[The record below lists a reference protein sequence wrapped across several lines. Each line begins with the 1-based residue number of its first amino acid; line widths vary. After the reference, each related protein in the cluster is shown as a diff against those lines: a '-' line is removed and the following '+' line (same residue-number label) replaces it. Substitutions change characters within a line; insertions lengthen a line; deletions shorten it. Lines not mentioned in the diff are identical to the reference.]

1 MGDEYIF
8 MIGLRKVVN
17 LKIYDLPRSKVAV
30 KKNEQERTFGYSYS
44 TKYYIGNSE
53 VFSTGTVNSE
63 KKSVLS
69 PRKFSDE
76 HLTEMI
82 RNSVTSE
89 DDLERVLEID
99 EKGFMY
105 FDENGTKIVYY
116 GEKKDELKH
125 KLLAKRK

>member
-17 LKIYDLPRSKVAV
+17 LKIYDLPKSKVAV

-53 VFSTGTVNSE
+53 VFGTGTVNSE
-63 KKSVLS
+63 KKSVLL

-82 RNSVTSE
+82 RSSVTSE

>member
-17 LKIYDLPRSKVAV
+17 LKIYDLPASKAAV
-30 KKNEQERTFGYSYS
+30 KKEKERTFGYSYS
-44 TKYYIGNSE
+44 TKYYIGKSE
-53 VFSTGTVNSE
+53 VFGTGTVNSE
-63 KKSVLS
+63 KKSILS

-82 RNSVTSE
+82 RSSVTSE

-105 FDENGTKIVYY
+105 FDDNGTKIIYY

>member
-82 RNSVTSE
+82 RSSVTSE
-89 DDLERVLEID
+89 DDLERVLETD

>member
-53 VFSTGTVNSE
+53 VFGTGTVNSE

-82 RNSVTSE
+82 RSSVTSE
-89 DDLERVLEID
+89 DDLERVLETD

>member
-17 LKIYDLPRSKVAV
+17 LKIYDLPKSKAAV
-30 KKNEQERTFGYSYS
+30 KKERTFGYSYN
-44 TKYYIGNSE
+44 TKYYLGKSE
-53 VFSTGTVNSE
+53 IFGTGTIDSE
-63 KKSVLS
+63 KKSILS

-76 HLTEMI
+76 HLTDMI
-82 RNSVTSE
+82 RSSVTSE
-89 DDLERVLEID
+89 TDLEKVLEID

-116 GEKKDELKH
+116 GDKKEELKH
-125 KLLAKRK
+125 KLLTRRK

>member
-17 LKIYDLPRSKVAV
+17 LKIYDLPKSKVAV

-53 VFSTGTVNSE
+53 VFGTGTVNSE
-63 KKSVLS
+63 KKSVLL

-82 RNSVTSE
+82 RSSVTSE

-105 FDENGTKIVYY
+105 FDENGTKIIYY

>member
-63 KKSVLS
+63 KKSVLL

-82 RNSVTSE
+82 RSSVTSE